1 MAKQISIRRVAQEAG
16 VSISTASRVLNHSD
30 HPVKDE
36 TAHRVVQAAER
47 LGYAPSALARALVM
61 RRSGI
66 IGALVGDNADP
77 YFATIVHGIH
87 EIAQSKNALV
97 MVCNTLRDPRVEL
110 DYFQTLASY
119 HADGIILAGGALTGS
134 EYVEKLKAASERYCR
149 DGGQIITLS
158 ERQFRM
164 PSVRVDNIQAS
175 FDMVTYLSALGHQK
189 IAHVRGPNE
198 LMTTNLRAEG
208 YLRAL
213 DSADVPFRNEYMV
226 EGDFSFEAG
235 LVAMAELVSLTD
247 PPTAV
252 LAASDLIAIGC
263 VVKALE
269 LGLNVPEDIS
279 IAGIDNIE
287 SARYLTPQLT
297 TVNIPMAEIGR
308 KAAQQIFARIEAE
321 EVPDTIV
328 MPHSLI
334 IRGSTAPPAKPGS
347 M

>member
-1 MAKQISIRRVAQEAG
+1 MAKHISIRQVAQDAG

-36 TAHRVVQAAER
+36 TAQRVIEAAER
-47 LGYAPSALARALVM
+47 LGYAPSALARALVT

-66 IGALVGDNADP
+66 VGALVGDNADP

-87 EIAQSKNALV
+87 EVVQHNNALV
-97 MVCNTLRDPRVEL
+97 MVCNTLRDPEVEL

-119 HADGIILAGGALTGS
+119 HADGIILAGGALSGS
-134 EYVEKLKAASERYCR
+134 GYVERLKAASERYCR
-149 DGGQIITLS
+149 DGGQIVTLS
-158 ERQFRM
+158 ERQFHM
-164 PSVRVDNIQAS
+164 SSVRVDNIQAS
-175 FDMVTYLSALGHQK
+175 FDMVTYLATLGHQK
-189 IAHVRGPNE
+189 IAHVSGPSE

-213 DSADVPFRNEYMV
+213 DDANIPFRAEYLV
-226 EGDFSFEAG
+226 AGDFTFEAG
-235 LVAMAELVSLTD
+235 LAAMVELAELPV

-269 LGLNVPEDIS
+269 LGLNVPADIS
-279 IAGIDNIE
+279 IAGMDNIE
-287 SARYLTPQLT
+287 AARYLTPQLT

-308 KAAQQIFARIEAE
+308 KAAGLLFARIGGED
-321 EVPDTIV
+321 VPDTV
-328 MPHSLI
+328 VLPHSLV
-334 IRGSTAPPAKPGS
+334 IRGSTAPPAKPGAV
-347 M
+347 

>member
-1 MAKQISIRRVAQEAG
+1 MAKHISIRRVAQDAG

-36 TAHRVVQAAER
+36 TAQRVVQSAER

-87 EIAQSKNALV
+87 EIAHSKNALV

-110 DYFQTLASY
+110 DYFRTLASY

-134 EYVEKLKAASERYCR
+134 EYVERFKAASERYCR
-149 DGGQIITLS
+149 DGGQIVTLS

-175 FDMVTYLSALGHQK
+175 FDMVTYLSALGHRK
-189 IAHVRGPNE
+189 IAHIRGPNE

-213 DSADVPFRNEYMV
+213 DSADVPFRDEYML

-235 LVAMAELVSLTD
+235 LAAMAELANLAD
-247 PPTAV
+247 APTAV
-252 LAASDLIAIGC
+252 FAASDLIAIGC

-269 LGLNVPEDIS
+269 LGLNVPKDIS
-279 IAGIDNIE
+279 IAGMDNIE

-297 TVNIPMAEIGR
+297 TLNIPMAEIGR
-308 KAAQQIFARIEAE
+308 KAAEQIFARIEHE
-321 EVPDTIV
+321 EVPDTVV
-328 MPHSLI
+328 MPHSLV